1 MISTTINRRKAKKKI
16 NNRITPGPHPDK
28 QQQMLVA
35 IKDSGNKEGLWKR
48 RVSSQVGYKFARA
61 AAAFSPVLW
70 SCFQPCI
77 VIFL

>member
-1 MISTTINRRKAKKKI
+1 
-16 NNRITPGPHPDK
+16 
-28 QQQMLVA
+28 MLVA
-35 IKDSGNKEGLWKR
+35 IKDSGNKEGLCKR